1 VVSQHRL
8 PRVGEIEFLN
18 CLPLAWG
25 LAQQDLSDVMT
36 LVSGTPDVL
45 SDSLISGELDVGP
58 ISLVEALSH
67 LDEIV
72 VLPEVAVGSDGP
84 VQSVCLVSRI
94 PVSQLHDATI
104 SLGSTSRTSVV
115 LARILLEQHFGI
127 VARYRT
133 DPPDLNQMLG
143 HSDAAVLIGD
153 PALKA
158 TLFAAP
164 ERGWEVLDLGLAW
177 KEWTGLPMVFAVWA
191 ARRSFAGNRSAEL
204 DQVRRSFARALSM
217 ANDQLRTVVSV
228 AQAQSGLPADVLA
241 TYFAGLDF
249 GLGGRQL
256 AGIQRFCELS
266 GQGDFSDLAVLD
278 SLVP

>member
-1 VVSQHRL
+1 MAAHHL

-45 SDSLISGELDVGP
+45 SDALIAGELDVGP

-84 VQSVCLVSRI
+84 VQSVCLISKI

-115 LARILLEQHFGI
+115 LARILLEQHLGI
-127 VARYRT
+127 IARYRT

-204 DQVRRSFARALSM
+204 GQVRRSFARALSM
-217 ANDQLRTVVSV
+217 ANDELRTVVYV
-228 AQAQSGLPADVLA
+228 AHAHSGLPADVLA

-249 GLGGRQL
+249 GLGARQL

-266 GQGDFSDLAVLD
+266 GQGDVSDLAVLD
-278 SLVP
+278 PIFP